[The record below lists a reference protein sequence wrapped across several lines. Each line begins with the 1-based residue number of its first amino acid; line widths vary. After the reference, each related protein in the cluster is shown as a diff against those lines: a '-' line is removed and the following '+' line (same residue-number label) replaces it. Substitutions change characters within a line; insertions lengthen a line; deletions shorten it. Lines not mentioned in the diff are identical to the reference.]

1 MNLTR
6 FYLNKI
12 LKCLQKQ
19 FRSTIVPTEIH
30 FSNIRNKY
38 LNTIGNQT
46 LNLHFVIFLNGVVL
60 LVCLSWIQQEQVYIY
75 DSQLIPA
82 ISPRQRET
90 FMSVASFYF
99 LTRPASL
106 SLAVNEMSPVSC
118 SCTPWMDSTR
128 PSSRQHA
135 ASRLDDVILASCLL
149 LDSDLVAVRDVSW
162 WKGRA
167 CTLSLRNWWL
177 ESGISFQPAC
187 LADRLRAFML
197 DEYWQIKQ
205 YKRLLGISPSNTPI
219 FQYIQKFL
227 DINEKK
233 RWCTIVES
241 CNSWKT

>member
-1 MNLTR
+1 M
-6 FYLNKI
+6 
-12 LKCLQKQ
+12 
-19 FRSTIVPTEIH
+19 
-30 FSNIRNKY
+30 
-38 LNTIGNQT
+38 
-46 LNLHFVIFLNGVVL
+46 IFLNGVVL
-60 LVCLSWIQQEQVYIY
+60 LVCLSWIQQVYIYY

-90 FMSVASFYF
+90 FMSVASFSF

-106 SLAVNEMSPVSC
+106 SLAVNEMSLV

-167 CTLSLRNWWL
+167 CTLSLRDWWL
-177 ESGISFQPAC
+177 ETGISFQPAR
-187 LADRLRAFML
+187 LVDRLRAFMH

-205 YKRLLGISPSNTPI
+205 YNNNSFRYLTVKHTSFSIYSELYRA
-219 FQYIQKFL
+219 QW
-227 DINEKK
+227 KK
-233 RWCTIVES
+233 EMVYY
-241 CNSWKT
+241 SWKL